1 MHYKVS
7 SAIRHNSQTDRK
19 SCPEAFVTPKIKTS
33 HTNDRIENK
42 KGIIALKPAF
52 VILVMVVFVKLP
64 QKTMHDVFM
73 RKPRHKFHGR
83 KGS

>member
-7 SAIRHNSQTDRK
+7 STIRHNSQAYRK
-19 SCPEAFVTPKIKTS
+19 SGPKAFITPEIKTG
-33 HTNDRIENK
+33 HADDRIEDK

-52 VILVMVVFVKLP
+52 VVFVMVVFVKLP